1 MIYNERLYITC
12 KTFATGYKESYAI
25 TDRPMNFVVFDL
37 ETTGLNPYTNQIIEI
52 GSAKLVD
59 GVDCKFVYSKYRS
72 KTS

>member
-1 MIYNERLYITC
+1 MNNEHLYITC
-12 KTFATGYKESYAI
+12 KTFATGYKESYTI
-25 TDRPMNFVVFDL
+25 NL

-52 GSAKLVD
+52 GAAKFVD

>member
-1 MIYNERLYITC
+1 MNSEHLYITC
-12 KTFATGYKESYAI
+12 KTFAMGYKESYTI
-25 TDRPMNFVVFDL
+25 NL

-59 GVDCKFVYSKYRS
+59 GVDCKFVYSKYKS

>member
-1 MIYNERLYITC
+1 MNSEHLYITC

-25 TDRPMNFVVFDL
+25 NL

-59 GVDCKFVYSKYRS
+59 GVDCKFVYSKY
-72 KTS
+72 KTKQNAFN

>member
-1 MIYNERLYITC
+1 MNNKQQGNIEIERLYITC

-25 TDRPMNFVVFDL
+25 NL

-52 GSAKLVD
+52 GAAKLVD